1 MNQVFSLK
9 AAPNVSG
16 GFFALFRERFFLF
29 ILSKDLRVE
38 YIFASSV
45 RSSLPLNT
53 IHTIMRLLAL
63 WIVNAVLF
71 LVIANVVPGI
81 EVRGFGTALWLAF
94 LWGCIGVTIR
104 PILLLL
110 TLPVT
115 ILTLGLFTF
124 VVNGFLF
131 WLLAQMVSGFRVTS
145 FGAAIVGALLFSL
158 LGWAF
163 GRAFRNNGGRDE

>member
-1 MNQVFSLK
+1 MKN
-9 AAPNVSG
+9 
-16 GFFALFRERFFLF
+16 
-29 ILSKDLRVE
+29 I
-38 YIFASSV
+38 YI
-45 RSSLPLNT
+45 PY
-53 IHTIMRLLAL
+53 MRLLAL

-81 EVRGFGTALWLAF
+81 EVRSFGTALWLAF

-145 FGAAIVGALLFSL
+145 FGAAIVGSLLFSL